1 MPSGGTV
8 FTPLLILL
16 ALTIFAKPLI
26 IITLLSI
33 MGYDKRNAFTSG
45 SSLAQIS
52 EFSLILVLTV
62 PAISEELFSATILL
76 AIISIALTSYIIKYE
91 ITIYNFLA
99 KPLNIFEYLSFKKK
113 EIMPEKIVNKQVI
126 LFGYHRMGSIFMKAL
141 NRMKKKVLIVDF
153 NPEAITE
160 LENQKISHVYGDMA
174 NLEFLKKLNFKKA
187 RVIISSVQK
196 EQDNLVLLKHLK
208 KIKCKAITF
217 VTANHLYEALNFY
230 DLGADY
236 VILPHLMS
244 GESVSLI
251 LEKYLKDKKALNKIK
266 KDHLKHLLEINNETR
281 K

>member
-1 MPSGGTV
+1 
-8 FTPLLILL
+8 
-16 ALTIFAKPLI
+16 
-26 IITLLSI
+26 
-33 MGYDKRNAFTSG
+33 
-45 SSLAQIS
+45 
-52 EFSLILVLTV
+52 
-62 PAISEELFSATILL
+62 
-76 AIISIALTSYIIKYE
+76 
-91 ITIYNFLA
+91 
-99 KPLNIFEYLSFKKK
+99 
-113 EIMPEKIVNKQVI
+113 
-126 LFGYHRMGSIFMKAL
+126 MGSIFMKAL